1 MAKRRAPG
9 ESRSALM
16 EAGFEAIAT
25 LGWSEATT
33 AEICRRAGVSSGTF
47 FHYFPTKED
56 LLVALLED
64 DRSAPEFDSLEAL
77 LDDVVD
83 EIEHPLAPWF
93 AVEVA
98 ALSRVP
104 RVREALEHD
113 QARQREAVRN
123 VLKKERARGA
133 AGDIELD
140 EQVAAVCVLIEGYQS
155 LRAAHGPGADTLD
168 RRFLHALV
176 RKMLG

>member
-1 MAKRRAPG
+1 M
-9 ESRSALM
+9 M

-83 EIEHPLAPWF
+83 EMEHPLAPRF

-98 ALSRVP
+98 ALARAP
-104 RVREALEHD
+104 RIREALERD

-123 VLKKERARGA
+123 LLEKEHPRGA
-133 AGDIELD
+133 ATGDVELGD
-140 EQVAAVCVLIEGYQS
+140 QVAAVCVLIEGYQS
-155 LRAAHGPGADTLD
+155 LRATQDPGAAALD
-168 RRFLHALV
+168 RHFLHALV
-176 RKMLG
+176 RKVLG